1 MNEELQRRGTTA
13 VVWQNDGNSGLS
25 GKDPELNWKLG
36 KVNQASPLRVSAI
49 HYCCSGE
56 AWREQQA
63 LSKTAMSEPQQ
74 VRLRMHI
81 GKA

>member
-1 MNEELQRRGTTA
+1 MELQQQGNTA
-13 VVWQNDGNSGLS
+13 IIRINGGKMGLS
-25 GKDPELNWKLG
+25 GQNAELNWKFA
-36 KVNQASPLRVSAI
+36 KINQASALRVLAI
-49 HYCCSGE
+49 HYCYSSE